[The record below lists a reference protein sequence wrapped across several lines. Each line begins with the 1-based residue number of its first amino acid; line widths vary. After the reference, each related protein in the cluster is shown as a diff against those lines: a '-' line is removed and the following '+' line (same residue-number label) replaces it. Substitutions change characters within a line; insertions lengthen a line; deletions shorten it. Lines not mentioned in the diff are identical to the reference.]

1 MKGRQ
6 ALIISVILAVHGFAL
21 MVFEA
26 VLPAY
31 LRQWT
36 GASFEAQV
44 MSIALF
50 TGGMAAGAW
59 LSALRPWRRPAQT
72 MGMLLALS
80 GIIMTLYPLAINLL
94 QKRLPLIPD
103 FVLTLLTLTWTLPA
117 VMAGGALYPL
127 AVKAVPS
134 ERAAG
139 LFYASGL
146 LGAASGI
153 GCTLFGFYGHY
164 HLGLVLMGGAIPL
177 LFLGGIMMA
186 TKTPSTPGSNLVTA
200 LTTDRNFIHQAFVI
214 GMAGMMFQLNA
225 LRLSNLALG
234 ASHRTLGGVLLWIL
248 LSAGAGSLWVTL
260 RKNKKRELQSIPQL
274 LLLYASVIFLSLLL
288 YRSLFYLQ
296 SFAWHSLSRSGTGYQ
311 LWTIFQAFLP
321 ILLVALPSFFNGYI
335 FTRLVLTFENA
346 AGRLYAAETLGTLA
360 GAFIVY
366 LIVIPLAGAVWGTLV
381 IGLLLLI
388 ATFWKANFSVQK
400 LRYHLIISILLLVL
414 SILLKPGS
422 RELFSGVFRTGIPET
437 SAEIAAVYHGKHAT
451 VAITFDER
459 GLMSLLIDGK
469 PDAGIS
475 MTEWPSTDEPVE
487 ILLAALPLSLK
498 PDALHTAV
506 VGLGSGLTA
515 SILSQGPQILSND
528 ILEIEPSVVK
538 AAVNFGEKVAPL
550 WNNPRNQIHIA
561 DARSWFNRHKNHYDI
576 IVSEPSNPWVMGNS
590 ILFTEGFYQL
600 VKSALRPGG
609 IFVQWVQLYETS
621 EEISA
626 TILATLG
633 RVFNDYS
640 VYQSDDINLLVVAG
654 DKVDDLTL
662 GEEIFSQPGLARH
675 LTRLG
680 IYSPADLK
688 IRKISSKKLL
698 NAWAERKEGAL
709 SKHSDLLPAMEP
721 VALRALFMASD
732 AYFFNDLKRM
742 SAALSLVD
750 KPGITSG
757 ISPYG
762 YRLSAVTRAIKGKF
776 LYDLLMGV
784 SPDTSFITT
793 PGLKRETDRIREIF
807 VASGPNGLS
816 SDYLVQLNDFMICL
830 LEFSTAS
837 ELEKITNPFPKESP
851 QGLLID
857 FQLALGRDDWATASA
872 TAEKITQHCNLWPQP
887 VAEWVSVA
895 CRTKGYP
902 VSAGCVESDLNHPAL
917 RALPG
922 FH

>member
-6 ALIISVILAVHGFAL
+6 TLWISVILAAHGFAL

-36 GASFEAQV
+36 GASFAAQV
-44 MSIALF
+44 LSIALF

-59 LSALRPWRRPAQT
+59 FSALRPWRRPAQS

-80 GIIMTLYPLAINLL
+80 GIIMLVYPLVINLL
-94 QKRLPLIPD
+94 QKSFPLLSGSL
-103 FVLTLLTLTWTLPA
+103 LTLLTLIWTLPA
-117 VMAGGALYPL
+117 VMAGGAVYPL
-127 AVKAVPS
+127 AVKTAPS

-139 LFYASGL
+139 WFYASGL
-146 LGAASGI
+146 LGAALGI
-153 GCTLFGFYGHY
+153 GCTLFGFYGNY
-164 HLGLVLMGGAIPL
+164 HLGLVLMGGGIPL
-177 LFLGGIMMA
+177 LLTGGIMGF
-186 TKTPSTPGSNLVTA
+186 TKISSTPDANPATHHTS
-200 LTTDRNFIHQAFVI
+200 DQNFNRLAFII
-214 GMAGMMFQLNA
+214 GMAGMMFQLSA

-248 LSAGAGSLWVTL
+248 LSAGAGSLWATL
-260 RKNKKRELQSIPQL
+260 RKNRRKALQTLPQL

-296 SFAWHSLSRSGTGYQ
+296 SFAWHSLSRSDTGYQ
-311 LWTIFQAFLP
+311 LWAAFQALLP
-321 ILLVALPSFFNGYI
+321 ILLVALPSFFNGYV
-335 FTRLVLTFENA
+335 FTRLVLTSENA

-360 GAFIVY
+360 GAFIDY
-366 LIVIPLAGAVWGTLV
+366 LVVIPLAGAVWGTLV
-381 IGLLLLI
+381 IGLLLLM
-388 ATFWKANFSVQK
+388 AALWNANFSVRK
-400 LRYHLIISILLLVL
+400 LHYHLVISILLLVL
-414 SILLKPGS
+414 SILFKPSS
-422 RELFSGVFRTGIPET
+422 RELFSGVFRTGISET
-437 SAEIAAVYHGKHAT
+437 SAEIAAVYPGKQAT

-487 ILLAALPLSLK
+487 ILLAALPLSLR
-498 PDALHTAV
+498 PNAIHTAV
-506 VGLGSGLTA
+506 IGLGSGLTA

-528 ILEIEPSVVK
+528 ILEIEPAVVK

-561 DARSWFNRHKNHYDI
+561 DARNWFSRHKNHYDI

-600 VKSALRPGG
+600 MKSALQPGG
-609 IFVQWVQLYETS
+609 VFVQWVQLYETT
-621 EEISA
+621 EEIPA
-626 TILATLG
+626 AILAALG

-640 VYQSDDINLLVVAG
+640 VYQADDVNLLVVAG
-654 DKVDDLTL
+654 DKVDALTP

-688 IRKISSKKLL
+688 IRKVGSKKLL
-698 NAWAERKEGAL
+698 NAWAEREEGAL
-709 SKHSDLLPAMEP
+709 RKHSDLLPAMEP

-784 SPDTSFITT
+784 SPDTSLITT
-793 PGLKRETDRIREIF
+793 PGLQRETDRIREIF
-807 VASGPNGLS
+807 VASGPNGIS
-816 SDYLVQLNDFMICL
+816 SDYLVQLNDFLLCL
-830 LEFSTAS
+830 LEFSNAS
-837 ELEKITNPFPKESP
+837 ELEKITNPFPEGSL

-857 FQLALGRDDWATASA
+857 FHLALGSGNSARASA
-872 TAEKITQHCNLWPQP
+872 TAEKIMQHCNLWPQP
-887 VAEWVSVA
+887 VVEWVSVA
-895 CRTKGYP
+895 CRAKGYP
-902 VSAGCVESDLNHPAL
+902 VPPGCGEPDTNHPAFK
-917 RALPG
+917 ALPG